1 MKIYVSCDMEGI
13 GGVTLREQLIRGEL
27 LYEEARRL
35 LTLETNAVTEAL
47 LAAGA
52 THIVVKDAHGSGF
65 NFIPELLHPK
75 AEYVMGATRV
85 ENRFPGLDDSF
96 AGALLIG
103 YHAMGGTALAVR
115 DHTMTSQGWQSLRL
129 NGRPIGEI
137 GLDALLIGQRG
148 VPVLL
153 VSGDDKTCMEAA
165 SELPEV
171 AAYATKTALGRH
183 AALLKPPQR
192 VRSELQEAVRRAV
205 GNAKSVKPLQLAG
218 PYELTIRFLHTEQA
232 DARRYD
238 GTQAERLDGLTAVYR
253 ADDLTELL
261 SIAF

>member
-1 MKIYVSCDMEGI
+1 MKFYVSVDMEGI
-13 GGVTLREQLIRGEL
+13 SGIALREQLVRGEP

-52 THIVVKDAHGSGF
+52 TRVIVKDAHGSGF
-65 NFIPELLHPK
+65 NFIPELLHPG

-85 ENRFPGLDDSF
+85 ENRFPGLDETFD
-96 AGALLIG
+96 GALLIG
-103 YHAMGGTALAVR
+103 YHAMGGTSQAVR

-137 GLDALLIGQRG
+137 GLDALLIGLRG
-148 VPVLL
+148 VPVLF
-153 VSGDDKTCMEAA
+153 VSGDDKTCAEAA
-165 SELPEV
+165 SELPGVVTYE
-171 AAYATKTALGRH
+171 TKAALGRH
-183 AALLKPPQR
+183 AALMKAPQR
-192 VRSELQEAVRRAV
+192 VREELREAVSRAV
-205 GNAKSVKPLQLAG
+205 RSADRPKPLRLAG

-238 GTQAERLDGLTAVYR
+238 GVRAKRIDGLTASYVS
-253 ADDLTELL
+253 DDLTALL
-261 SIAF
+261 AMAF